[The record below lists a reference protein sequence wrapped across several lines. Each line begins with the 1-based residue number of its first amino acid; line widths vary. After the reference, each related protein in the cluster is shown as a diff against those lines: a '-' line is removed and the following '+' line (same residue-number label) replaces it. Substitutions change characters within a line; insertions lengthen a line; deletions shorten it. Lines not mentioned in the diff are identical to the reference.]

1 MNKGTGHRAEGTVKT
16 VKRVALVA
24 VPFALCSLLSVA
36 AQSSKTVWDG
46 VYTAEQS
53 MRGRAL
59 YGSKCLSCHGADLS
73 GGEMAPPL
81 TGVGFQSNWNGLTL
95 GDLSE
100 RIRVSMPLGQE
111 GTLSRQQVSDIM
123 TAILAAGEYPAGM
136 TELTNSPDVLKTIQ
150 ITPRK

>member
-1 MNKGTGHRAEGTVKT
+1 MA
-16 VKRVALVA
+16 ALVA
-24 VPFALCSLLSVA
+24 
-36 AQSSKTVWDG
+36 QTTKTVWDG

-53 MRGRAL
+53 TRGRLL
-59 YGSKCLSCHGADLS
+59 YNNRCLSCHGADLS

-81 TGVGFQSNWNGLTL
+81 VGVGFQSNWNGLSV

-111 GTLSRQQVSDIM
+111 GTLSRQQVSDIIA
-123 TAILAAGEYPAGM
+123 AILTVGEYPAGM
-136 TELTNSPDVLKTIQ
+136 TELSNQPDVLKTIQ

>member
-1 MNKGTGHRAEGTVKT
+1 MLRA
-16 VKRVALVA
+16 RSLVT
-24 VPFALCSLLSVA
+24 VPFALCLLLSVLVASIA
-36 AQSSKTVWDG
+36 AQTRTVWDG

-53 MRGRAL
+53 TRGRAL
-59 YGSKCLSCHGADLS
+59 YNNKCLSCHGADLS

-81 TGVGFQSNWNGLTL
+81 VGVGFQSSWNGLSI

-111 GTLSRQQVSDIM
+111 GTLSRQQVSDVIA
-123 TAILAAGEYPAGM
+123 AILTVGEYPAGT
-136 TELTNSPDVLKTIQ
+136 TELTNQPDVLKTIQ

>member
-1 MNKGTGHRAEGTVKT
+1 MKQG
-16 VKRVALVA
+16 L
-24 VPFALCSLLSVA
+24 FALCLLLSVLVASIA
-36 AQSSKTVWDG
+36 AQTRTVWDG

-53 MRGRAL
+53 TRGRAL
-59 YGSKCLSCHGADLS
+59 YGTKCLSCHGADLS

-81 TGVGFQSNWNGLTL
+81 VGVGFQSSWNGLSV

-111 GTLSRQQVSDIM
+111 GTLSRQQVSDIIA
-123 TAILAAGEYPAGM
+123 AILTVGEYPAGA
-136 TELTNSPDVLKTIQ
+136 TELTNQPDVLKTIQ